1 MSKEENAVLAASLCT
16 KFQGI
21 SDETVMIK
29 YTLVAIW
36 YLWLAIFVI
45 KTKYHTA
52 SIDFNH
58 TVCNSFMLIKVI
70 SILSIMETR
79 LFCTTNKNYKNSAAH
94 GDDRCLK

>member
-29 YTLVAIW
+29 YMLVAIG
-36 YLWLAIFVI
+36 YLRLVIFVI

-52 SIDFNH
+52 
-58 TVCNSFMLIKVI
+58 
-70 SILSIMETR
+70 
-79 LFCTTNKNYKNSAAH
+79 
-94 GDDRCLK
+94 